1 VAYLLVEDVAASWPE
16 YQRRTAA
23 TLEPIPAGLILH
35 AAGPTD
41 EGLRIIEVWETEDA
55 WERFRT
61 ERLTPALAGFTKHAR
76 LPRRVRALQPQHLVL
91 GAAIA
96 VQTSD
101 AVDSPHE
108 GHLLQERK

>member
-41 EGLRIIEVWETEDA
+41 EGLRIIEVWESEHA
-55 WERFRT
+55 CKRFRT
-61 ERLTPALAGFTKHAR
+61 ERLAPALAASTEHAR
-76 LPRRVRALQPQHLVL
+76 LPRRVRTLQPQQLVF

-96 VQTSD
+96 AQTSD
-101 AVDSPHE
+101 AVDSPRE